1 MDIVLSKS
9 NVPIRITEE
18 RWQHIITRHPEMSG
32 VREKLIET
40 IHDPELILEGDK
52 GTVMAVRFYK
62 ETKISSKYLI
72 VIYKEIVKRDGFVLT
87 AYFAN
92 QYARWRKV
100 LWKK

>member
-52 GTVMAVRFYK
+52 GTVMAVRF
-62 ETKISSKYLI
+62 
-72 VIYKEIVKRDGFVLT
+72 
-87 AYFAN
+87 
-92 QYARWRKV
+92 
-100 LWKK
+100 